1 MACSVSP
8 SRPSAHKVG
17 LLCLRRFLHGHPFCR
32 KILFVTAEAAMHQ
45 PIEDIHQLI
54 DRNQKALER
63 MERLCDIQQAYREG
77 IRDGFRS
84 GLNYALASMGERVN

>member
-1 MACSVSP
+1 
-8 SRPSAHKVG
+8 
-17 LLCLRRFLHGHPFCR
+17 
-32 KILFVTAEAAMHQ
+32 MHQ